1 MAIYYNLNGS
11 TAQTTELIKPDL
23 DYDFTAINISNTH
36 SSNDAT
42 IDLFISD
49 PVNVK
54 NYYYIKNVK
63 IPSGAS
69 VILNESFNYN
79 IDFGLYLSI
88 GSSDTVDVI
97 IT

>member
-1 MAIYYNLNGS
+1 MALYYNLNGS

-23 DYDFTAINISNTH
+23 DYDFAVINISNTH

-42 IDLFISD
+42 VDLFISD
-49 PVNVK
+49 PVQVK

-63 IPSGAS
+63 IPSGTS
-69 VILNESFNYN
+69 VTLDQNFNYSV
-79 IDFGLYLSI
+79 DFGLYLSI